1 MIKKDEQY
9 GDKMDVKK
17 FLPKVGGHSKP
28 NVVNNIENK
37 GDSEDDL
44 PF

>member
-1 MIKKDEQY
+1 VIKRDEQY

-17 FLPKVGGHSKP
+17 FLPKTKVDKI
-28 NVVNNIENK
+28 VDKIMEEEK
-37 GDSEDDL
+37 I